1 MNPLKK
7 LLGQTAIY
15 GLSSIVGRLLNFLLV
30 PLYTR
35 YFTTVEYGETTIL
48 YAYVAF
54 FVVILTYGMET
65 AFFRF
70 SHLETDKKKV
80 YSTTLLSILVSS
92 AMFMLVACFFSQEIA
107 NAIRFG
113 DHPEYIKY
121 FALIIGLDAISS
133 ISFAKLRQQN
143 KAIRF
148 ALIRLLNIFINIGLN
163 LFFIIYCDFAIEND
177 LQSASFIEKIYNPE
191 IGIGYIFIA
200 NLVASIVTIILLLPE
215 MFGNF
220 KSFDKLL
227 WKKMLIYASP
237 LMIAGLAGIAN
248 ETIDRI
254 ILQYLLPADVA
265 TSEIGIYS
273 AFYKLSIIMTL
284 FVQTFRFAAEPFF
297 FAQEKEKN
305 SKELYARVL
314 KYFTIVT
321 SIIFLGSM
329 LYFDIIKNF
338 IGSEF
343 QDPRGKIVVSILLF
357 ANLFLGIYYNL
368 SVWYKLSERTKY
380 GAYLS
385 IFGALLTVVFNFMLI
400 PSMGFEGAAWATLIC
415 YFSMTV
421 ASYILSKKYY
431 PIPYPVVRIC
441 FYLAFSFGL
450 YLFSTFTDMGMTI
463 NSIYLFVFIGVVI
476 LLEKPKKRVIS
487 NP

>member
-70 SHLETDKKKV
+70 SSLESNKKKV
-80 YSTTLLSILVSS
+80 YSTTLVSIVVSS
-92 AMFMLVACFFSQEIA
+92 TIFMAVVCFFSQNVA
-107 NAIRFG
+107 DTIRFG
-113 DHPEYIKY
+113 EHPEYIQY

-143 KAIRF
+143 KAVRF
-148 ALIRLLNIFINIGLN
+148 AVIRLLNIFINIGLN
-163 LFFIIYCDFAIEND
+163 LFFIVYCDYAIENN
-177 LQSASFIEKIYNPE
+177 LESVSFIEKIYRPE
-191 IGIGYIFIA
+191 IGIGYIFIS
-200 NLVASIVTIILLLPE
+200 NLVASIATIILLMPQ

-220 KSFDKLL
+220 NSFDKLL
-227 WKKMLIYASP
+227 WKKMLLYASP

-254 ILQYLLPADVA
+254 ILQYLLPANIA
-265 TSEIGIYS
+265 ASEIGIYS

-305 SKELYARVL
+305 AKELYARIL

-321 SIIFLGSM
+321 SIIFLASM

-343 QDPRGKIVVSILLF
+343 QDPRGKLVVPILLF

-368 SVWYKLSERTKY
+368 SIWYKLSERTKY

-385 IFGALLTVVFNFMLI
+385 IFGACLTIIFNFLFI

-421 ASYILSKKYY
+421 ASFVLSKKYY
-431 PIPYPVVRIC
+431 PIPYSIARIS
-441 FYLAFSFGL
+441 FYLFFSLGL
-450 YLFSTFTDMGMTI
+450 YYFSTFMDMGMAI
-463 NSIYLFVFIGVVI
+463 NTIYLFIFIGVAI

-487 NP
+487 NL